1 MQPWNNAATGFEA
14 FAKCTAQ
21 QSRFCIFSIP
31 VAFRNPAE
39 MKPTRCTCGIRP
51 TADQA
56 SYVGARRTAEGTDMK
71 CRQTVSKQ
79 GREIVNIGWCTM
91 WGGIRPS
98 LTEKDGWLAG
108 RHASSAADVNK
119 RRPLRGLSVPRH
131 LTCRGDDSAAGWMY
145 LGAGQFPYR
154 SNRAGGQVP
163 YR

>member
-1 MQPWNNAATGFEA
+1 MTPCNRETMLQRGLRHLQNAQHSNRGPA
-14 FAKCTAQ
+14 FSA
-21 QSRFCIFSIP
+21 SPLRSE
-31 VAFRNPAE
+31 RNPAE

-79 GREIVNIGWCTM
+79 RREIVNIGWCTM
-91 WGGIRPS
+91 WAGIRPA

-131 LTCRGDDSAAGWMY
+131 LTCQGDDSAAGWMY

-154 SNRAGGQVP
+154 SNRAGG
-163 YR
+163 